1 MSRKDDNIDE
11 LERLRARV
19 RELEQSLRISEL
31 PDTELERAVLRD
43 RARRRRAETSHDF
56 YESLFESF
64 MDSNDDAL
72 FVHDAGDG
80 QILFVNRRC
89 TQMLGYP
96 RDILHGETVG
106 FFSQGTGPYTDER
119 ALDQIHKAAR
129 DGKNNF
135 EWWCRDSQARQMWV
149 DVNLKSMNS
158 RTRRMVLARVRHIGI
173 SDWSDL
179 TPFELDEERK
189 NLHELVA
196 MNRKLRL
203 LSDAIPQIV
212 FIADPMGSVVF
223 WNYRFYELTGLRYSP
238 EQAVSWFDLIHPED
252 RPDFTREWMR
262 CVASGDT
269 FEYEFRLTRDRSRRN
284 GSPPVYLW
292 FLARAVASFKP
303 SGAIAEWYGTFT
315 QWNR

>member
-1 MSRKDDNIDE
+1 MSRKDDNLNE

-19 RELEQSLRISEL
+19 KELERSLHITEL
-31 PDTELERAVLRD
+31 PDTELERTVLRD
-43 RARRRRAETSHDF
+43 RARRRKEETSQVF
-56 YESLFESF
+56 YESMFKGF

-72 FVHDAGDG
+72 LVHDAGDG
-80 QILFVNRRC
+80 EILFVNRRC
-89 TQMLGYP
+89 TQMLGYA
-96 RDILHGETVG
+96 RDIFHGETVG
-106 FFSQGTGPYTDER
+106 FFSQGSGPYTDEG

-135 EWWCRDSQARQMWV
+135 EWWCRDSQAREMWV

-158 RTRRMVLARVRHIGI
+158 RTRRLVLAQVRHI
-173 SDWSDL
+173 SNTDASEL
-179 TPFELDEERK
+179 TPLEFDEERK
-189 NLHELVA
+189 NLHELIA

-223 WNYRFYELTGLRYSP
+223 WNYRFYELTGLPYSP

-252 RPDFTREWMR
+252 RPGFSREWMR

-269 FEYEFRLTRDRSRRN
+269 FEYEFRLTNQRFHSVKVPYHSAIAPDGLREAT
-284 GSPPVYLW
+284 
-292 FLARAVASFKP
+292 ARARNH
-303 SGAIAEWYGTFT
+303 T
-315 QWNR
+315 